1 MPNAQCPIPNAQS
14 PIPNPQFPMPN
25 PQFPIPNA
33 QSPIPNSQ
41 SPIPNSQFPIPNDTK
56 VYVMEK
62 GFSSLPTVLKRRSL
76 PALATFAAVIGGAVV
91 YLTFAPRMYQASAR
105 LMLDDK
111 RVSVSD
117 LGRDLT
123 QVPVGIP
130 GGPSP
135 LADQAELAKSQ
146 PVLERSLAKVFSEP
160 QSQTTIKQFSQDLR
174 VKIVP
179 ATNIL
184 VLSYQAQDPIMA
196 AKLVNAVSQTMV
208 EESAEQIRK
217 EAASVRNFLAKE
229 VPTARLR
236 LQQAEVVE
244 NRYRQASGIIS
255 FDDQSKSLVNS
266 LANLEDQERTLAG
279 QLQGARS
286 RDASLRQITSTTTL
300 NNAYASVRGGQ
311 DEQLQ
316 KLRAKLAD
324 LGTQLIDARL
334 RFTENHPT
342 VITLLENQGD
352 VRALYTKELAR
363 LSPGNPAISP
373 SRIASDSLSQNLTS
387 ELISNEIERLTVENK
402 LRVVQSVKANLQ
414 ARLAQL
420 PIQQQPLTVLTRQRE
435 EAAESLKL
443 LQSKLEEAR
452 IAEAQL
458 VGNIRIIE
466 EAKPA
471 TSATYPKPLIVLLLA
486 AVLAAILAIIVV
498 LLLEA
503 MDKTLH
509 DASEAEELLKTPLLG
524 ALPTLPESTLSLQ
537 ASENFLDDI
546 ALVEPYRMLLK
557 TLEFRS
563 SKKLRSI
570 VISSTQSGEGKSVV
584 VSHLAAI
591 CAMLSRRTLIVDAD
605 LHRPMQHKLFN
616 LAPKPGI
623 MDVLNGHQSLLDAVQ
638 PINDIKN
645 LSVLTCGELYGRPSQ
660 LLESEAIKSLIVE
673 ATAKYDF
680 VIIDTSSLS
689 VSADAATLSRYSD
702 GIMLV
707 TRPSFTLKES
717 LQKAISELTQNR
729 IPILGVVINGT
740 TEQIEKSYR
749 YFSRPLKRLTALG
762 STTNSFNGSR
772 SK

>member
-1 MPNAQCPIPNAQS
+1 
-14 PIPNPQFPMPN
+14 
-25 PQFPIPNA
+25 
-33 QSPIPNSQ
+33 
-41 SPIPNSQFPIPNDTK
+41 
-56 VYVMEK
+56 MEK

>member
-1 MPNAQCPIPNAQS
+1 M
-14 PIPNPQFPMPN
+14 
-25 PQFPIPNA
+25 
-33 QSPIPNSQ
+33 
-41 SPIPNSQFPIPNDTK
+41 PNDTK

-62 GFSSLPTVLKRRSL
+62 GFSSLPAVLKRRSL

-91 YLTFAPRMYQASAR
+91 YLTFAPRMYQTSSR

-135 LADQAELAKSQ
+135 LADAAELVKSQ
-146 PVLERSLAKVFSEP
+146 PVLERSLAKVFPEP
-160 QSQTTIKQFSQDLR
+160 QSPRTIQKFSKDLR

-184 VLSYQAQDPIMA
+184 VLSYQAQDPILA

-244 NRYRQASGIIS
+244 NRYRQASGIVS
-255 FDDQSKSLVNS
+255 FEDQSKSLVNS

-279 QLQGARS
+279 QLQGTRS
-286 RDASLRQITSTTTL
+286 RGASLRQITSTTNL
-300 NNAYASVRGGQ
+300 NNAYAAVRGGQ

-316 KLRAKLAD
+316 KLRAKLSD

-342 VITLLENQGD
+342 VITLLENQRD

-363 LSPGNPAISP
+363 LSPGNSAISP
-373 SRIASDSLSQNLTS
+373 STIASDSLSQNLTS
-387 ELISNEIERLTVENK
+387 ELINNEIERLTVANK

-420 PIQQQPLTVLTRQRE
+420 PIQQQPLTALTRQRE
-435 EAAESLKL
+435 EAAASLKL

-458 VGNIRIIE
+458 IGNIRIIE

-471 TSATYPKPLIVLLLA
+471 TSATSPNRAIVL
-486 AVLAAILAIIVV
+486 VLATVLATILAIIVV
-498 LLLEA
+498 LLLEV
-503 MDKTLH
+503 MDNTLH

-537 ASENFLDDI
+537 ASESFLDDI

-570 VISSTQSGEGKSVV
+570 VISSTQSGEGKSIV
-584 VSHLAAI
+584 VSHLAAV

-623 MDVLNGHQSLLDAVQ
+623 TDVLDGRQSLLDGVQ
-638 PINDIKN
+638 PINNIKN
-645 LSVLTCGELYGRPSQ
+645 LSVLTCGELYERPSQ
-660 LLESEAIKSLIVE
+660 LLESDAMKSLIAE

-680 VIIDTSSLS
+680 VIIDTPSLS
-689 VSADAATLSRYSD
+689 ASADAATLSRYSD

-729 IPILGVVINGT
+729 IPILGVVVNGT
-740 TEQIEKSYR
+740 TDQTEKSYR

-762 STTNSFNGSR
+762 STANSFNGSR

>member
-1 MPNAQCPIPNAQS
+1 MPNN
-14 PIPNPQFPMPN
+14 
-25 PQFPIPNA
+25 
-33 QSPIPNSQ
+33 
-41 SPIPNSQFPIPNDTK
+41 TK

-62 GFSSLPTVLKRRSL
+62 GFSSLPAVLKRRSL
-76 PALATFAAVIGGAVV
+76 PALATFVAVIGGAVV
-91 YLTFAPRMYQASAR
+91 YLTFAPRLYQTSAR

-111 RVSVSD
+111 RASVSD

-135 LADQAELAKSQ
+135 LADAAELVKSQ
-146 PVLERSLAKVFSEP
+146 PILERSLAKVFLEP
-160 QSQTTIKQFSQDLR
+160 QSQLTIQKFSKNLR

-184 VLSYQAQDPIMA
+184 VLSYENQDPILA

-217 EAASVRNFLAKE
+217 EAASVRSFLAKE

-244 NRYRQASGIIS
+244 NRYRQASGIVS
-255 FDDQSKSLVNS
+255 FEDQSKSLVNS

-279 QLQGARS
+279 QLQGTRS
-286 RDASLRQITSTTTL
+286 RNASLRQITSTTTL

-316 KLRAKLAD
+316 KLRAKLSD

-342 VITLLENQGD
+342 VITLLEQQRD
-352 VRALYTKELAR
+352 VRALYTQQLAR

-373 SRIASDSLSQNLTS
+373 STIASDSLSQNLTS
-387 ELISNEIERLTVENK
+387 ELISNEIERLTLENK

-414 ARLAQL
+414 ARLTQL
-420 PIQQQPLTVLTRQRE
+420 PIQQQPLTALTRQRE

-458 VGNIRIIE
+458 IGNIRIIE

-471 TSATYPKPLIVLLLA
+471 TSATSPKPPIVILLA

-503 MDKTLH
+503 MDNTLH
-509 DASEAEELLKTPLLG
+509 DAPEAEELLKTPLLG
-524 ALPTLPESTLSLQ
+524 ALPTLPEKTLNLEP
-537 ASENFLDDI
+537 SESFLDDI

-570 VISSTQSGEGKSVV
+570 VISSTKSGEGKSIV
-584 VSHLAAI
+584 VSHLAAV

-616 LAPKPGI
+616 LDPRPGI
-623 MDVLNGHQSLLDAVQ
+623 TDVLEGRKSLSDAVQ
-638 PINDIKN
+638 PINNIKN
-645 LSVLTCGELYGRPSQ
+645 LSVLTCGELHGRPSQ
-660 LLESEAIKSLIVE
+660 LLESDAMKSLIAE
-673 ATAKYDF
+673 ATTKYDF
-680 VIIDTSSLS
+680 VIIDTPSLGA
-689 VSADAATLSRYSD
+689 SADAATLSRHSD

-717 LQKAISELTQNR
+717 LQKAIAELTQNR
-729 IPILGVVINGT
+729 IPILGVVVNGT
-740 TEQIEKSYR
+740 TDQTEKSYR
-749 YFSRPLKRLTALG
+749 YLSRPLQRLTAVG
-762 STTNSFNGSR
+762 STANSPNGSR